1 MPSSLSSPSRSRS
14 LISVALLGLG
24 ASLTLGAGCGGGDGA
39 CGTNGASDD
48 GLLASAGGVVL
59 TFGGLASGLNND
71 CPAADAPA
79 GVTSLTIEGTQTDG
93 SGAITLCISRP
104 DKLATQTLAL
114 GPDAVSSD
122 VRLID
127 LGGSSNGC
135 TFAQD
140 TTRIP
145 TGTVAAAGLC
155 GNGSDA
161 AGFELVVNG
170 ATSLTRTCGQT
181 VDTVGV
187 TLVGSVAVH
196 PM

>member
-1 MPSSLSSPSRSRS
+1 MPSSLSSPSRSRL
-14 LISVALLGLG
+14 LISLAL
-24 ASLTLGAGCGGGDGA
+24 AALGAGCGGDNSA

-48 GLLASAGGVVL
+48 GLLASASGVVL
-59 TFGGLASGLNND
+59 TFGRLASGLNND
-71 CPAADAPA
+71 CPAAGAPA

-104 DKLATQTLAL
+104 DELASQTLAL
-114 GPDAVSSD
+114 GPDAASSD

-135 TFAQD
+135 TFTQD

-145 TGTVAAAGLC
+145 TGTVAASGLC
-155 GNGSDA
+155 SNGSDA

-170 ATSLTRTCGQT
+170 AVSLTRTCGGT